1 MMLLDMGCEYYC
13 CRFQCWFSFF
23 YVLHILSVI
32 QSQVKHAELQSLCIA
47 DGSDITC
54 SFPSDGRF
62 TSEQKLIYEAV
73 LSAHTAVL
81 KAMKPGVKWPVGSCT
96 NSGNCMSQQAANSSS
111 VTGIILTT
119 SCRICTCWQSE
130 RS

>member
-13 CRFQCWFSFF
+13 CRSQSCFSIF
-23 YVLHILSVI
+23 YLVHVLCVV
-32 QSQVKHAELQSLCIA
+32 QSQVKRTDLKSLFIA

-81 KAMKPGVKWPVGSCT
+81 KAMKPGVKWPVG
-96 NSGNCMSQQAANSSS
+96 
-111 VTGIILTT
+111 
-119 SCRICTCWQSE
+119 
-130 RS
+130 